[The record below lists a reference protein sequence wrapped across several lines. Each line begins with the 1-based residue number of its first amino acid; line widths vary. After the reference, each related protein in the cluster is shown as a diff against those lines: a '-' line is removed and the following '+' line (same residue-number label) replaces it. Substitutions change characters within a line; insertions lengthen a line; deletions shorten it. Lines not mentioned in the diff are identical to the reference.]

1 MQYEEQEDTQADL
14 IARLI
19 GLAGGTQNADLLKD
33 IMKDTVGLIGDGTS
47 RGDLKIINS
56 AFKELRYAFRVFAP
70 YRHVRKV
77 TIFGSA
83 RMTKEHRAYQQ
94 AVRFARRIA
103 QEGFMVITGA
113 GPGIMQAGHEG
124 AGREMSF
131 GVNIRLPFEQTA
143 NPVIVDDP
151 KLINFKYF
159 FTRKLTFV
167 KETNAIALFPGGFGT
182 HDEGFEALTL
192 MQTGKGN
199 LMPLVYIDPKGDPYW
214 DEWEDYVDR
223 QLIKRGMVSPDD
235 RNLFTITDDIERAV
249 QEIKSFYGVFHSM
262 RYVRDVLVIR
272 LQQKI
277 PDWKLAMLNEEF
289 KGILVSGKIEQR
301 EAFPEEA
308 NQHEI
313 NHLPRLAMKFDRHQ
327 FGRLRAMVDRLNCWD
342 REKGRRVP
350 DQPPEGGEGES

>member
-1 MQYEEQEDTQADL
+1 MTDEEQEDTQADL

-33 IMKDTVGLIGDGTS
+33 IMKDSVGLIGDGTS

-56 AFKELRYAFRVFAP
+56 ALKELRYAFRVFAP

-83 RMTKEHRAYQQ
+83 RMTEEEPAYRQ
-94 AVRFARRIA
+94 AVSFARRIA

-143 NPVIVDDP
+143 NRVILDDP

-167 KETNAIALFPGGFGT
+167 KETHAIVLFPGGFGT
-182 HDEGFEALTL
+182 HDEGFESLTL

-199 LMPLVYIDPKGDPYW
+199 LMPLVYLDPPGDPYW
-214 DEWEDYVDR
+214 DEWEDYVER
-223 QLIKRGMVSPDD
+223 QLIKRGMVSPED
-235 RNLFTITDDIERAV
+235 RNLFTITDNLERGV
-249 QEIKSFYGVFHSM
+249 QEIKCFYSVYHSM
-262 RYVRDVLVIR
+262 RYVRNVLVIR
-272 LQQKI
+272 LQEEL
-277 PDWKLAMLNEEF
+277 PDWKLAALNEEF
-289 KGILVSGKIEQR
+289 AGILVTGTIEQR

-313 NHLPRLAMKFDRHQ
+313 AHLPRLALKFDRHQ
-327 FGRLRAMVDRLNCWD
+327 FGKLRRLVDRVNSWD
-342 REKGRRVP
+342 RNLGKRVP
-350 DQPPEGGEGES
+350 DLPPGSCE

>member
-1 MQYEEQEDTQADL
+1 MHYDEQEDTQADL

-19 GLAGGTQNADLLKD
+19 GLAGGTQNTDLLKD
-33 IMKDTVGLIGDGTS
+33 IIKDTVGLIGDDTS
-47 RGDLKIINS
+47 RGDIKIINS

-83 RMTKEHRAYQQ
+83 RMTAEHRAYRQ
-94 AVRFARRIA
+94 ATRFARRIA

-143 NPVIVDDP
+143 NPVILDDP

-159 FTRKLTFV
+159 FTRKLVFV
-167 KETNAIALFPGGFGT
+167 KETNAIVLFPGGFGT

-199 LMPLVYIDPKGDPYW
+199 LMPLVYLDPEGDPYW

-223 QLIKRGMVSPDD
+223 QLIHRGMVSPED
-235 RNLFTITDDIERAV
+235 RNLFTITDDLERAV
-249 QEIKSFYGVFHSM
+249 REIKSFYSVFHSM

-272 LQQKI
+272 LQQTI
-277 PDWKLAMLNEEF
+277 PAWKLDKLNEDF
-289 KGILVSGKIEQR
+289 QDILVSGTIQQR
-301 EAFPEEA
+301 EAYPEEA
-308 NQHEI
+308 NQPEI
-313 NHLPRLAMKFDRHQ
+313 AHLPRLALKFDRHQ
-327 FGRLRAMVDRLNCWD
+327 FGKLRAMVDCVNDWNREEGKRLPVM
-342 REKGRRVP
+342 REENGTS
-350 DQPPEGGEGES
+350 DT

>member
-1 MQYEEQEDTQADL
+1 VSIQFDEQEDTQADL
-14 IARLI
+14 IARLF

-33 IMKDTVGLIGDGTS
+33 IMKDTVGLIGDGAS

-56 AFKELRYAFRVFAP
+56 TLKELRHAFRVFSP

-83 RMTKEHRAYQQ
+83 RMTAEHPAYQQ

-131 GVNIRLPFEQTA
+131 GVNIRLPFEQTS
-143 NPVIVDDP
+143 NPVIMDDP

-159 FTRKLTFV
+159 FTRKLSFV
-167 KETNAIALFPGGFGT
+167 KETSAIVLFPGGFGT

-192 MQTGKGN
+192 MQTGKGS
-199 LMPLVYIDPKGDPYW
+199 LMPLVYLDPKGDPYW
-214 DEWEDYVDR
+214 DEWEDYVER
-223 QLIKRGMVSPDD
+223 QLISRGMVSPED

-249 QEIKSFYGVFHSM
+249 QELKSFYSVYHSM
-262 RYVRDVLVIR
+262 RYVRDILVIR
-272 LQQKI
+272 VQRAL
-277 PDWKLAMLNEEF
+277 PEWKVEKLNEEF
-289 KGILVSGKIEQR
+289 ADILVSGVIEQR
-301 EAFPEEA
+301 DAFPEEA

-313 NHLPRLAMKFDRHQ
+313 AHLPRLSMKFDRHQ
-327 FGRLRAMVDRLNCWD
+327 FGKLRGLLDRVNGWD
-342 REKGRRVP
+342 RERGMRVLDAP
-350 DQPPEGGEGES
+350 DQD